1 MKQLL
6 KLSVNEEE
14 YSIWTE
20 PWKLLQE
27 VLRDELYL
35 TGTKQGCSS
44 GYCGVCTV
52 LIDGKAV
59 KSCQVLARQA
69 EGKEILTIEGISHNG
84 QLHPLQ
90 QAFLDHFVVQCGY
103 CTSGMILTAKA
114 LLDENPSPTED
125 EVRMALSGVLCRCS
139 GYVKIVEAVL
149 SAAEVMRNGGKR

>member
-6 KLSVNEEE
+6 KLKVNEEE
-14 YSIWTE
+14 YSIWIE
-20 PWKLLQE
+20 PWRLLLE
-27 VLRDELYL
+27 VLRDELHL
-35 TGTKQGCSS
+35 TGAKQGCNS

-69 EGKEILTIEGISHNG
+69 EGKKILTIEGISHNG

-125 EVRMALSGVLCRCS
+125 DVRMALSGVLCRCS
-139 GYVKIVEAVL
+139 GYVKITEAVL
-149 SAAEVMRNGGKR
+149 SAAEVMRNGGKK